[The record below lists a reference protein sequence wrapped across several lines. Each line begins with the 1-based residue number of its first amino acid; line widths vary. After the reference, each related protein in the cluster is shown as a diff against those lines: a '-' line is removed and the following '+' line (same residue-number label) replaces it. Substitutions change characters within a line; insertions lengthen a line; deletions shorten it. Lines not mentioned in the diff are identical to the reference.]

1 MELKFHIFILLITI
15 LLGCKNDN
23 TIKSSCKNCNAEIS
37 NDFIKKNFKEI
48 VSYYKY
54 NRIPPYDCTVEI
66 RSYKSEKKYYF
77 KNGLPFKNQEIIGY
91 FELDSV
97 KFYIADTID
106 NSFKIFEPISEN
118 FKIKKLGFTFEETKG
133 MLYEPL
139 NFIFNIKNN
148 KIDTTQK
155 LAMGY

>member
-1 MELKFHIFILLITI
+1 MKIILYIFILLISI
-15 LLGCKNDN
+15 FY
-23 TIKSSCKNCNAEIS
+23 SCKKDNLSELSCENCNVEIT
-37 NDFIKKNFKEI
+37 NTFIKKNLKEI
-48 VSYYKY
+48 VNYYKY

-66 RSYKSEKKYYF
+66 RRYKTEKKYYF

-91 FELDSV
+91 LEVDSV

-106 NSFKIFEPISEN
+106 NSFKILKPISKE
-118 FKIKKLGFTFEETKG
+118 FKIKKLGFTYDETKG

-148 KIDTTQK
+148 KIDSSQK
-155 LAMGY
+155 LTMGY